1 VNLPVGTTV
10 TITNFTPTELTNA
23 FTYTGGF
30 QYLQWSAF
38 AAFPS
43 SSWVTPLGTFP
54 GATLWFTLPGTNV
67 NTQTRPPA
75 LNYKGEQS
83 DVKLLISGVGSEAV
97 NIAGF
102 LGGAGTNN
110 NSVLVREPTSYD
122 SSDDTLSFFIQDTT
136 VVNGITVGDFGES
149 GSPLPFVVE
158 NTTPSPFAA
167 AQRSDFYESVPYGDQ
182 DPVSGLT
189 STNAYFLG
197 YFLLYPNGTE
207 TFTRAAAVAI
217 SAVTSSAT
225 VGFAPLQ
232 VVFTN
237 SVTGGVTN
245 WVWNFGNGT
254 VITNTTGGNVTN
266 TYTAGGDYTVTLTVS
281 GPGGSSSTDA
291 LANFIAVSPAPRF
304 SRVNLSGGKLVL
316 SGTNAPAGVQYR
328 ILTATNLNLP
338 LASWIPVLTNTFLI
352 NGRFSYTNTAPTNTT
367 SFFRLVSP

>member
-1 VNLPVGTTV
+1 MQKNKLKKFGFKLVLLAVLALPELAGAQLFKYNATGDLLAGFRKPLDSAALYELVVDLGSVTNFVNLPVGTTV

-23 FTYTGGF
+23 FTDTGGF

-189 STNAYFLG
+189 STNAD
-197 YFLLYPNGTE
+197 
-207 TFTRAAAVAI
+207 RK
-217 SAVTSSAT
+217 S
-225 VGFAPLQ
+225 
-232 VVFTN
+232 VV
-237 SVTGGVTN
+237 
-245 WVWNFGNGT
+245 
-254 VITNTTGGNVTN
+254 
-266 TYTAGGDYTVTLTVS
+266 
-281 GPGGSSSTDA
+281 
-291 LANFIAVSPAPRF
+291 
-304 SRVNLSGGKLVL
+304 
-316 SGTNAPAGVQYR
+316 
-328 ILTATNLNLP
+328 
-338 LASWIPVLTNTFLI
+338 
-352 NGRFSYTNTAPTNTT
+352 
-367 SFFRLVSP
+367 